1 MKLKSQ
7 IDDSHILLNL
17 FILEF
22 FNWECNISYQSY
34 LLITKFDESFKKLSN
49 CFPVNEYCKNT
60 GTWVENKRGT
70 IMTWVDTLENNY
82 NYIKQD
88 KT

>member
-1 MKLKSQ
+1 MKSN
-7 IDDSHILLNL
+7 IDIDEHTLTLNL

-22 FNWECNISYQSY
+22 FNWDCNISYQSY
-34 LLITKFDESFKKLSN
+34 LLITKFDKSFNRLSS
-49 CFPVNEYCKNT
+49 CFPINEYCKNT

-82 NYIKQD
+82 NYIKQS
-88 KT
+88 KI